1 MSHLITPENRA
12 FQRAGYHRRITI
24 SYPPDVPDRD
34 VKIRLEVVWDERDA
48 RAESLA
54 HLAAESLEMLALKK
68 LLDDNSPIV
77 VRKRR

>member
-1 MSHLITPENRA
+1 MSHLITPQDRA

-34 VKIRLEVVWDERDA
+34 VKIRLEVVWDERDPKA
-48 RAESLA
+48 TALAEM
-54 HLAAESLEMLALKK
+54 AAESLEMLALKK

-77 VRKRR
+77 VRRPR